1 MNIASIL
8 SIVALIAS
16 MATNGCSEDG
26 PVTNPR
32 QEEPQKVVK
41 EEGFARGADVSW
53 LTQMEAE
60 GLKFYTPDENRQE
73 MECMELLRDY
83 CGVNSIRLRVWVNPK
98 DGWNNMND
106 VIVKAKRAERLG
118 LRTMIDF
125 HFSDTWADPGHQEM
139 PEAWKEL
146 SFDDLKIALGEHVKS
161 VLTALKAVGVTPEWV
176 QVGNETTPGMMLPVG
191 SVDNPEQLTA
201 LNNVGYDAVKAIC
214 PDAKVI
220 VHLDAGND
228 QWVYNR
234 MFDIL
239 QANGGKYDMI
249 GMSLYPYWAEQ
260 EGKTGGWLKVADDC
274 IANIKHV
281 KQKYNK
287 PVMICE
293 IGMPYDQA
301 EACKQLITKMMQA
314 DVEGI
319 FYWEPQAP
327 NGYNDGYN
335 LGCFDNNAPT
345 IALDAFKIQ

>member
-1 MNIASIL
+1 
-8 SIVALIAS
+8 
-16 MATNGCSEDG
+16 
-26 PVTNPR
+26 
-32 QEEPQKVVK
+32 
-41 EEGFARGADVSW
+41 
-53 LTQMEAE
+53 
-60 GLKFYTPDENRQE
+60 
-73 MECMELLRDY
+73 
-83 CGVNSIRLRVWVNPK
+83 
-98 DGWNNMND
+98 
-106 VIVKAKRAERLG
+106 
-118 LRTMIDF
+118 
-125 HFSDTWADPGHQEM
+125 M

-146 SFDDLKIALGEHVKS
+146 SFDDLKIALSEHVKS

-201 LNNVGYDAVKAIC
+201 LNNAGYDAVKAIC

-327 NGYNDGYN
+327 M
-335 LGCFDNNAPT
+335 AIMT
-345 IALDAFKIQ
+345 VIT